1 MPIESR
7 VEPKEK
13 AIIVDLDGT
22 LCDVEHRVHHVQ
34 GPNKNWKAFNSLLV
48 HDDLNHWCFELIH
61 AMSTRGYK
69 VLFVTGRGEANR
81 KPTEDWLKK
90 HLVPY
95 DDLFMRSV
103 ADFREDSDVKEEIYR
118 EMIEQE
124 YQVLFV
130 VDDRKSVVDRWREL
144 NLVCLQCAPGN
155 F

>member
-1 MPIESR
+1 M
-7 VEPKEK
+7 KEH

-34 GPNKNWKAFNSLLV
+34 GAVKDWKAFNSLLS

-61 AMSTRGYK
+61 AMVARGYK
-69 VLFVTGRGEANR
+69 ILFVTGRGEANR
-81 KPTEDWLKK
+81 RPTEEWLKK

-95 DDLFMRSV
+95 HDLFMRGEI
-103 ADFREDSDVKEEIYR
+103 DFREDSDVKEEIYR
-118 EMIEQE
+118 SMIEQK

-130 VDDRKSVVDRWREL
+130 VDDRKSVVDRWRDIG
-144 NLVCLQCAPGN
+144 LVCLQCAPGN